1 MCGSWISVSTRPPL
15 GAGLKLLN
23 VIDEFTR
30 EALAIHVDHSIDG
43 VNGTQAVHMGGRHG
57 SDGDHRG

>member
-1 MCGSWISVSTRPPL
+1 MCGSWISVSTRPRL

-43 VNGTQAVHMGGRHG
+43 VNGT
-57 SDGDHRG
+57 